1 MKSIQM
7 IFLYII
13 FYGSTSENLNNCHEI
28 ADMVN
33 NINNQPF
40 YSIKIFSCIVPYG
53 KKMIEQS
60 NQSMIDIHSNNTFN
74 FSKTQVLETDSPSPA
89 PTAPSPPSPAPT
101 APSPPSPAPTAPT
114 APSPPS
120 PAPTAP
126 TAPAPTA
133 PTAPAPTAPTAPAP
147 TAPSPD
153 TSLVPN
159 NIITNDIEEIE
170 ENEKP
175 PESSNSTLAGKITGV
190 DIILIIILSIGLPCV
205 AAILLLLF
213 IYQKKCKKCCKNCCN
228 RNCKNKVKND
238 TVIDLENGNI
248 PIAKPPNDNIPPN
261 QNIATKKSVVKKSV
275 KNVNR
280 KERKQ
285 ILLKNNKKMSDS
297 NISNDTEETI
307 ERKTRN

>member
-1 MKSIQM
+1 MKSIK
-7 IFLYII
+7 IILLYLI
-13 FYGSTSENLNNCHEI
+13 FYNSKSENLINCREI
-28 ADMVN
+28 GDMTN
-33 NINNQPF
+33 NINNEPF
-40 YSIKIFSCIVPYG
+40 YSIKILSCMVPYS

-89 PTAPSPPSPAPT
+89 PTAPSPT
-101 APSPPSPAPTAPT
+101 APTAPT
-114 APSPPS
+114 APSPPT
-120 PAPTAP
+120 APTAPSPTAPSPP

-133 PTAPAPTAPTAPAP
+133 PAPAPTAP

-170 ENEKP
+170 KNEKP

>member
-28 ADMVN
+28 ADMTN

-74 FSKTQVLETDSPSPA
+74 FSKTQVLETEYASSPETLTAPSPETLTA
-89 PTAPSPPSPAPT
+89 PSPTAPSPETLTAPSPT
-101 APSPPSPAPTAPT
+101 APSPETSPETLTAPSPT
-114 APSPPS
+114 APSPETS
-120 PAPTAP
+120 PVP
-126 TAPAPTA
+126 
-133 PTAPAPTAPTAPAP
+133 
-147 TAPSPD
+147 
-153 TSLVPN
+153 PN

-175 PESSNSTLAGKITGV
+175 SESSNSTLAGKITGI

-248 PIAKPPNDNIPPN
+248 PIAKPPNNNIPPN
-261 QNIATKKSVVKKSV
+261 QHIATKKSVGKKIV

-285 ILLKNNKKMSDS
+285 ILLKNNKKKSGS

-307 ERKTRN
+307 ERKTRELN

>member
-1 MKSIQM
+1 MKSIQ
-7 IFLYII
+7 IILLYII
-13 FYGSTSENLNNCHEI
+13 FYDSTSENLNNCHEI
-28 ADMVN
+28 ADMTN

-74 FSKTQVLETDSPSPA
+74 FSKTQVLETEYAPAPAPA
-89 PTAPSPPSPAPT
+89 PTAPSPT
-101 APSPPSPAPTAPT
+101 APSPTAPT
-114 APSPPS
+114 APSPI
-120 PAPTAP
+120 
-126 TAPAPTA
+126 
-133 PTAPAPTAPTAPAP
+133 AP
-147 TAPSPD
+147 TAPSPIAPTAPSPE
-153 TSLVPN
+153 TSPVPN
-159 NIITNDIEEIE
+159 NIITNDIEEME
-170 ENEKP
+170 ENKKL
-175 PESSNSTLAGKITGV
+175 PESSNTTLTGKITEA
-190 DIILIIILSIGLPCV
+190 DIIIIIMLSVGLPCV

-213 IYQKKCKKCCKNCCN
+213 IYQKRCKKWCKKCCN
-228 RNCKNKVKND
+228 RHCKNKVKND

-248 PIAKPPNDNIPPN
+248 PIAKPPNNNIPTNNNIPPT
-261 QNIATKKSVVKKSV
+261 QHIATKKSVGKKIV

-307 ERKTRN
+307 ERKTRELN

>member
-1 MKSIQM
+1 MKSIK
-7 IFLYII
+7 IILLYLI
-13 FYGSTSENLNNCHEI
+13 FYNSKSENLINCREI
-28 ADMVN
+28 GDMTN
-33 NINNQPF
+33 NINNEPF
-40 YSIKIFSCIVPYG
+40 YSIKILSCLVPYS

-60 NQSMIDIHSNNTFN
+60 NQSMIDIHTNNTFN

-89 PTAPSPPSPAPT
+89 PTAPAPT
-101 APSPPSPAPTAPT
+101 APS
-114 APSPPS
+114 
-120 PAPTAP
+120 P

-133 PTAPAPTAPTAPAP
+133 PSPTTPTAPSQTAPSPTAPSPTAPSP

-153 TSLVPN
+153 TSLVPK

-205 AAILLLLF
+205 SAILLLLF

-248 PIAKPPNDNIPPN
+248 PIAKPPNNNLPPN
-261 QNIATKKSVVKKSV
+261 QNIATKKSVVKKNV

-307 ERKTRN
+307 ERKTRELN